1 MRQSAHA
8 VGISGR
14 FDLATLKQ
22 ESSAGI
28 VKWGSHSSSNT
39 EIQNVSLGRESLTR
53 KPLLSQSTKGRE
65 SSPVIVNAN
74 TRTVL
79 IRSIL
84 KSPSLLVK

>member
-1 MRQSAHA
+1 MRQSAHV

-22 ESSAGI
+22 GLDVGI
-28 VKWGSHSSSNT
+28 VKWGSHSSLNT
-39 EIQNVSLGRESLTR
+39 EIQNVSLGKESLTR
-53 KPLLSQSTKGRE
+53 KPLLSQSTREKGF
-65 SSPVIVNAN
+65 SPVIVNAN
-74 TRTVL
+74 TPTVS